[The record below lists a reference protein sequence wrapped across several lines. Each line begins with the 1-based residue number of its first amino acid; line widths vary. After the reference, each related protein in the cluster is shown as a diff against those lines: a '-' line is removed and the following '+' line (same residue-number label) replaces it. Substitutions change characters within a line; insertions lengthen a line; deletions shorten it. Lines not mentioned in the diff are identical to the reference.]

1 MQLANCFAS
10 TSENNIDQTALMP
23 RKTHVRWNDFDKQ
36 ETTNRINN
44 KPSNVDE
51 YDVRSEG
58 PSNKSVN
65 SDLYQAVFPI
75 YHLSKL
81 SGVFPMRFVRQ
92 ASGRYQGRLSI
103 IDSIYSICLLMSLIG
118 AEIWGFWRDLRDGWE
133 FSTRLKSQN
142 AVIVTCSDV
151 LGVMSLTAA
160 SVISSILQW
169 KYVHIV
175 IDKLVDCDEKM
186 GIVSPRK
193 LRKYTILM
201 TLSSLSYS
209 ILISSLDIYTWN
221 QVKMDKMMNDK
232 GPINY
237 LPLYFMYVVIIMI
250 EVQYAIATYN
260 VGQRF
265 SRLNKSLENI
275 LKSSR
280 ITNQFRKDLG
290 LAGDLRD
297 QGQLAAYLRQDLGNA
312 RMFRKSKITDSSV
325 TNDDKDSP
333 ENIPQLVT
341 VHASLCDTVTYINSA
356 YGVVILVV
364 TITCLIHLII
374 TPYFLIMEADGKRQP
389 LFLVVQTMWCIFH
402 VWRLLIFV
410 QPTYAATIEGKR
422 TAILVSQ
429 LLSMRHDKENRTQLE
444 IFSLQL
450 LHRPLEFSACG
461 LFTLDRGLVT
471 SIAGAVTTYLVILI
485 QFQKEDDS
493 KGNFDILKNATLMLR
508 NASTLQ
514 NITTGKLGN
523 TP

>member
-1 MQLANCFAS
+1 M
-10 TSENNIDQTALMP
+10 
-23 RKTHVRWNDFDKQ
+23 
-36 ETTNRINN
+36 
-44 KPSNVDE
+44 DE
-51 YDVRSEG
+51 YDAKSEG
-58 PSNKSVN
+58 PSNKLVN

-81 SGVFPMRFVRQ
+81 SGVFPTRFVRQ
-92 ASGRYQGRLSI
+92 ASGRYRGQLST
-103 IDSIYSICLLMSLIG
+103 IDSIYSVCLLMSLIG

-151 LGVMSLTAA
+151 LGVMGLTAA
-160 SVISSILQW
+160 SVISSLLQW
-169 KYVHIV
+169 KYVIIV
-175 IDKLVDCDEKM
+175 IDKLVDCDERM

-193 LRKYTILM
+193 IQRYTILL

-209 ILISSLDIYTWN
+209 ILISCLDIYTWS
-221 QVKMDKMMNDK
+221 QVKLDKKMDDK

-237 LPLYFMYVVIIMI
+237 LPLYFMYIVIIMM
-250 EVQYAIATYN
+250 EVQYAIAAYN

-265 SRLNKSLENI
+265 SRLNKSLETI

-297 QGQLAAYLRQDLGNA
+297 QGQLATYLRQDLGNI
-312 RMFRKSKITDSSV
+312 RIFRKSKIVDSSV
-325 TNDDKDSP
+325 MNDGKASTD
-333 ENIPQLVT
+333 NISQLVT
-341 VHASLCDTVTYINSA
+341 VHASLCDTVTYINAA

-402 VWRLLIFV
+402 IWRLLIFV
-410 QPTYAATIEGKR
+410 QPTYAATTEGKR
-422 TAILVSQ
+422 TAVLVSQ
-429 LLSMRHDKENRTQLE
+429 LLSANHDKEIRMQLE

-485 QFQKEDDS
+485 QFQKDDDN
-493 KGNFDILKNATLMLR
+493 KGNFDSILKNATLILK
-508 NASTLQ
+508 NASFY
-514 NITTGKLGN
+514 NITAGKMGPN
-523 TP
+523 

>member
-1 MQLANCFAS
+1 MQLADYFAS
-10 TSENNIDQTALMP
+10 APANDIETAFMP
-23 RKTHVRWNDFDKQ
+23 GKTHVRWNDFDKR
-36 ETTNRINN
+36 EGTNRMNK

-51 YDVRSEG
+51 HDVKSEG
-58 PSNKSVN
+58 PGNRSVN

-92 ASGRYQGRLSI
+92 PSSGRYQGRLST
-103 IDSIYSICLLMSLIG
+103 IDSIYSISLLSLLIG

-151 LGVMSLTAA
+151 LGVMGLTAA
-160 SVISSILQW
+160 SVVSSILQW
-169 KYVHIV
+169 KYVQVI
-175 IDKLVDCDEKM
+175 IDKLIDCDERM

-193 LRKYTILM
+193 TRRYTILL

-209 ILISSLDIYTWN
+209 ILISCLDIYTWS
-221 QVKMDKMMNDK
+221 QVKLDKKMDDK

-237 LPLYFMYVVIIMI
+237 LPLYCMYIVIVMM
-250 EVQYAIATYN
+250 EVQYAVATHN

-275 LKSSR
+275 LKNSM

-290 LAGDLRD
+290 LAGDFRD
-297 QGQLAAYLRQDLGNA
+297 QGQLAAYLRQDLANA
-312 RMFRKSKITDSSV
+312 RMFRKSKIIDFSVANDGKGPTDIS
-325 TNDDKDSP
+325 
-333 ENIPQLVT
+333 QLVT
-341 VHASLCDTVTYINSA
+341 VHASLCDIVTYINAA

-389 LFLVVQTMWCIFH
+389 LFLVVQAMWCIFH
-402 VWRLLIFV
+402 IWRLLIFV
-410 QPTYAATIEGKR
+410 QPTYAATMEGKK

-429 LLSMRHDKENRTQLE
+429 LLSTSHDKESRTQLE

-485 QFQKEDDS
+485 QFQKDDDS
-493 KGNFDILKNATLMLR
+493 KGNFDNILKNATLILR
-508 NASTLQ
+508 NASTFH
-514 NITTGKLGN
+514 NSTAGKLN
-523 TP
+523 VN